1 MKSLCKLFYADP
13 QAYAAAY
20 EKRFHDPD
28 TVHLDLCIGENP
40 AFFCQTTDLYRRMLS
55 VERTNNADKIRK
67 LPESTDAFVSL
78 TVLRKLLDSGII

>member
-55 VERTNNADKIRK
+55 VERTNNAVN
-67 LPESTDAFVSL
+67 SFA
-78 TVLRKLLDSGII
+78 VLCRELHCINFKAAVWWMRLC

>member
-40 AFFCQTTDLYRRMLS
+40 AFSARLQISIDGCSQLNEPIMR
-55 VERTNNADKIRK
+55 
-67 LPESTDAFVSL
+67 
-78 TVLRKLLDSGII
+78 

>member
-40 AFFCQTTDLYRRMLS
+40 AFFCQTTDLYRRML
-55 VERTNNADKIRK
+55 
-67 LPESTDAFVSL
+67 
-78 TVLRKLLDSGII
+78 

>member
-55 VERTNNADKIRK
+55 FA
-67 LPESTDAFVSL
+67 
-78 TVLRKLLDSGII
+78 VLCRELHCINFKAAVWWMRLC